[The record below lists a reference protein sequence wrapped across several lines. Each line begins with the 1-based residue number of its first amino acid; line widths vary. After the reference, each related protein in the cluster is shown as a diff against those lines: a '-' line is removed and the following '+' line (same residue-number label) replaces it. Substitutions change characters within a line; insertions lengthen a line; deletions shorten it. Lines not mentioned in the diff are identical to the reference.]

1 MRSRHLAGA
10 AVLALMAMSGDLAWG
25 APAADLSTRAG
36 EVVVERPTLVSLGL
50 EWKIDGDANRNSA
63 VDVFYRRVGQPEW
76 RKGLPMLRMGG
87 EFVAGPKPQYGE
99 QNYYDYTVPSG
110 FAGSV
115 LGLEP
120 DTEYEAR
127 LVLSD
132 PDGVAGQTERTVRVR
147 TRKEPTPAQGGRVF
161 HVYPFEYQG
170 EKQQPAFTGLLHAY
184 FLGADES
191 DHSNVMGPRV
201 QPGDTILLHAGLYKD
216 SRFVYGGSYAG
227 LKAPGYGTP
236 FDGTYYLTASGTPEK
251 PIVIKAAGDGEVIF
265 DGDGA
270 HNLFNL
276 LAANYNYFEGVTVR
290 NTNVAFLVG
299 LKSIIGSSGFT
310 LKNSLLYDVGRG
322 VQDEW
327 AGSRDLYIADNV
339 FLGRHPTERM
349 TSWNRPDIWAKWGEF
364 PAPTTS
370 EYAVKVYG
378 QGHVITRNYVAN
390 FHDALTIAT
399 YGNPSVKPE
408 EQASS
413 IDIYANDMFNQ
424 ADNCVELDGGVH
436 NVRAFDNRCFNAA
449 VWGYSTQPIFGGP
462 AYIFR
467 NVMYNGPG
475 SGALKLLDNPAGVV
489 VYQNTFVGLAGSLG
503 PLSNVHFRNNLFVS
517 DGWPQTVFHLR
528 TFTNYS
534 SSDFNGFGPSP
545 GAANNF
551 GWSSPDF
558 GVAADYKGRLVA
570 RTFPTMAEY
579 QKATGQDRNSVAV
592 GLGDFA
598 KVTPV
603 DPSDPRILYRPE
615 DMDFRLKPASR
626 AVDRGT
632 PLPGVNDGFR
642 GRAPDLGAIELGAP
656 APRYGPRQWPVG
668 KPPSEARSEVGPPH

>member
-63 VDVFYRRVGQPEW
+63 VEVFYRRVGQPEW

-147 TRKEPTPAQGGRVF
+147 TRKEPTPTQGGRVF

-201 QPGDTILLHAGLYKD
+201 QPGDTILVHAGLYKD

-475 SGALKLLDNPAGVV
+475 SGALKLLDNPAGVL

-592 GLGDFA
+592 GLGDFV